1 MSLVPRLRPHRL
13 LAAGG
18 TAVLLA
24 RASCGGD
31 DDSGGEGGDGGGGEV
46 ELSAEAQAGRDL
58 ARQNGCAGCHGDDFS
73 GSLGPSWVGLYGS
86 EVELEGGQTVT
97 ADEAY
102 LTRAIADPGAER
114 VAGFALEMPGNDL
127 SDEEIA
133 QVVAYIKELGG

>member
-1 MSLVPRLRPHRL
+1 MSVVPRLRPHRL
-13 LAAGG
+13 LAVGG
-18 TAVLLA
+18 TVVLLA
-24 RASCGGD
+24 LASCGGD
-31 DDSGGEGGDGGGGEV
+31 DDNDSGGGGDV

-58 ARQNGCAGCHGDDFS
+58 ARQKGCAGCHGDDFS

-86 EVELEGGQTVT
+86 EVELEGGQVVT